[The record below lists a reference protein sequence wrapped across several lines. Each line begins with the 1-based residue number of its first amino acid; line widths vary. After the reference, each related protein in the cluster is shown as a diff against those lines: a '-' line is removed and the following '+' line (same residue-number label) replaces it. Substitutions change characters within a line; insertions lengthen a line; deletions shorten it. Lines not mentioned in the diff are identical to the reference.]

1 MQVLEIR
8 TEQFSTC
15 QRIGIEFAITEL
27 NIIACHEMGFASS
40 RFGFVLPRKPSGKSP
55 KESKEY

>member
-40 RFGFVLPRKPSGKSP
+40 RFGFVLPRKPKEKSLE
-55 KESKEY
+55 ESESN